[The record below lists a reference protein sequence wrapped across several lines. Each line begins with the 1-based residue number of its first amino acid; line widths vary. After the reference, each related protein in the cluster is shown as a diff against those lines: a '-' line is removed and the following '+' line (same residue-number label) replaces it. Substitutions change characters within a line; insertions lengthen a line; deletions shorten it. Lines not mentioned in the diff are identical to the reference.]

1 MSKKKMISILIS
13 AILSIVA
20 AVLGCV
26 YGIYVDFSG
35 IDVEETTSLNCSAE
49 KTHEQPYV

>member
-1 MSKKKMISILIS
+1 MSKKKLISIVIS

-26 YGIYVDFSG
+26 YGIDVDFSG
-35 IDVEETTSLNCSAE
+35 VDVGDNPTSSICSAE
-49 KTHEQPYV
+49 THEQP